1 MPVFTLKLI
10 WHVLSA
16 AATLLLPPK
25 TASHVGQ
32 PSSQPHGAVTTPAQG
47 KPKVMNTSPSCEWS
61 IVCDDPISGEPRGL
75 ILSSE
80 PLSESQALEQARNLL
95 TTFRVLGTFFRPAGE
110 NSISSGL
117 YLFTYR
123 QAKTQRLGAI
133 WAHSAED
140 AANTLNH
147 MASCGNLLCYC
158 EPE

>member
-1 MPVFTLKLI
+1 MPALILKLLS
-10 WHVLSA
+10 HVLSA
-16 AATLLLPPK
+16 TVTLLLPLK
-25 TASHVGQ
+25 TASHDGQ
-32 PSSQPHGAVTTPAQG
+32 PSSQPHGAVTTPPQG
-47 KPKVMNTSPSCEWS
+47 KPNVMTASPSCEWS

-80 PLSESQALEQARNLL
+80 HLSESQALEQARNLL
-95 TTFRVLGTFFRPAGE
+95 TTFRVLGTFFRPGGDNTA
-110 NSISSGL
+110 SSGL

-140 AANTLNH
+140 AVNTLNH